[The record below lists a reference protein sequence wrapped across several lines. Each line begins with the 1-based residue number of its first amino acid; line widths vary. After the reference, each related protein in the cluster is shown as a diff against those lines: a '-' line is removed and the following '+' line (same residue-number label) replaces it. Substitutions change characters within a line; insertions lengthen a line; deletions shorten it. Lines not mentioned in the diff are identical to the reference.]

1 MNRHR
6 SSKILPLL
14 SLLLGLLSFGV
25 AQAEDT
31 WVDELSS
38 TVTFYQQTYP
48 NAEWQPYLE
57 TVSRMRDGVRGSD
70 ASSVQKARAEFVT
83 MLRDRAYGINDV
95 AAEDLIQMALSSD
108 AAMPQEMPMSI
119 PDQSIKAHTHGEPGC
134 QTVGCDYWR
143 DDVFDAGAG

>member
-1 MNRHR
+1 MSRTRYLNVL
-6 SSKILPLL
+6 SLL
-14 SLLLGLLSFGV
+14 ALLLGLLNFGA
-25 AQAEDT
+25 AQAEET

-48 NAEWQPYLE
+48 NSEWQPYFE
-57 TVSRMRDGVRGSD
+57 TVARMREGVRESD
-70 ASSVQKARAEFVT
+70 APLVQKARAEFVT

-95 AAEDLIQMALSSD
+95 AADDLIQMALSSD
-108 AAMPQEMPMSI
+108 AAIPQEIPMSI
-119 PDQSIKAHTHGEPGC
+119 PDQSIKPRSHGEPGC